1 MTRKSVKAD
10 VVRNWHCQ
18 ICGRNWPSKRS
29 LAQHIAQ
36 KKDEA
41 HKNWRIENDIE
52 PPDTDTMR
60 DVPNMVSQIEL
71 LIDDWQL

>member
-10 VVRNWHCQ
+10 VVRNRHCQ

-36 KKDEA
+36 KKGEA
-41 HKNWRIENDIE
+41 HKNRRIENDIE

-60 DVPNMVSQIEL
+60 DIPNMVIQIEL